1 MAFEADRDT
10 LLDMDERGTSGAYRL
25 QEQEQSG
32 ISQDAIALWPELD
45 GDQEDVSQR
54 YQEVQPD
61 YEDERFRS

>member
-45 GDQEDVSQR
+45 GD
-54 YQEVQPD
+54 
-61 YEDERFRS
+61 